1 VPTLPKPD
9 HRRSGALPGRRLALG
24 VAACLGLIVLPAAAA
39 VADDSAPIVQA
50 TVYKAGGGTDVDTV
64 SPNQLHANG
73 QCTTYP
79 RATMEQYGRGQPF
92 ADQLVPNDTWALATI
107 LGCLQTPIP
116 LASVT
121 GITVLDANGAPMNGP
136 GSQLKPA
143 DLTTPGSD
151 FQNSDETPVVIDR
164 GANDQ
169 YDRPWRG
176 GSDLNFLDSTQSTP
190 IAIDVF
196 QGPLLTVN
204 AFPKN
209 DTITVGGKV
218 NFSAT
223 VSSNNGL
230 TYEWNFGG
238 GAPSSD
244 QSSPTVQFNTAGVW
258 TVNLQVTDANGGG
271 GGDQATVTVN
281 QPGTS
286 STPTSTGPTT
296 TGPDKSAGT
305 IPKAPPST
313 KKHKTG
319 TQPSGNPK
327 NGGKG
332 TSNTQTTTTSTT
344 TTSTT
349 TTQTSTTPAAGGS
362 GGGSSGSSGSP
373 GAGASP
379 TTTPTPGPGA
389 HHRTPPAPTHHPA
402 PAPAQGTLVRG
413 ELVSDVVPL
422 PANQSPLV
430 HLLSSATGAAPAR
443 QAPVNHSHIVAI
455 AAGVLA
461 ILALLGLGAQR
472 ELGHDRHW
480 RGWLRSL
487 RAGG

>member
-1 VPTLPKPD
+1 M
-9 HRRSGALPGRRLALG
+9 
-24 VAACLGLIVLPAAAA
+24 LPATVA

-50 TVYKAGGGTDVDTV
+50 TVYKAGGATDVDTV
-64 SPNQLHANG
+64 SPNQLHANA
-73 QCTTYP
+73 QCTPYP

-92 ADQLVPNDTWALATI
+92 ADQMVPNDTWTLATI

-116 LASVT
+116 LNSVT
-121 GITVLDANGAPMNGP
+121 GITVTDANGAPMNGP

-190 IAIDVF
+190 IDIEVF

-204 AFPKN
+204 AFPTT

-223 VSSNNGL
+223 VSSNDGL
-230 TYEWNFGG
+230 TYNWNFGG
-238 GAPSSD
+238 GATSSD

-286 STPTSTGPTT
+286 STPTTTGPTT
-296 TGPDKSAGT
+296 TGPDKSTGT
-305 IPKAPPST
+305 NPGAPPST

-319 TQPSGNPK
+319 KTNTGTHNT
-327 NGGKG
+327 GGKG
-332 TSNTQTTTTSTT
+332 TSTQTQTTTTSTT
-344 TTSTT
+344 TTPTT
-349 TTQTSTTPAAGGS
+349 TTQTTTTPAAAGS
-362 GGGSSGSSGSP
+362 GGGSSGSSGSS
-373 GAGASP
+373 GAGATP
-379 TTTPTPGPGA
+379 TTTPTPGTGA
-389 HHRTPPAPTHHPA
+389 HHRAPTAPTHHPA
-402 PAPAQGTLVRG
+402 PSPSPSPGTLVRG
-413 ELVSDVVPL
+413 ELVSDVVTL
-422 PANQSPLV
+422 PASQSPLV
-430 HLLSSATGAAPAR
+430 RLLSSATGAAPAR
-443 QAPVNHSHIVAI
+443 QAPVSHSHIVPI

-461 ILALLGLGAQR
+461 ILALLGFGAQR
-472 ELGHDRHW
+472 ELGYDRHW